1 MLYLILLDYVAP
13 MAEVDR
19 HLDDHRRFLE
29 AHYAAG
35 HFLLSGRKQ
44 PRTGGVI
51 LARAA
56 SREEAMRWITEDP
69 FHRAGVARYELIG
82 WAPSMASEGW
92 MLS

>member
-1 MLYLILLDYVAP
+1 MLYLILLDYVVP
-13 MAEVDR
+13 LEDVDPY
-19 HLDDHRRFLE
+19 LDAHRRFLE

-35 HFLLSGRKQ
+35 HFLLSGRKV

-56 SREEAMRWITEDP
+56 SRDEVMGWIAEDP
-69 FHRAGVARYELIG
+69 FHHAGVARYELIG
-82 WAPSMASEGW
+82 WEASMASAGW